1 VRIVF
6 VCLKEKGETGSETG
20 SETGNEKGSEML
32 LRYKMAQEE

>member
-32 LRYKMAQEE
+32 RYKMAQEE